1 MKRKQSILPSTL
13 LIALVATS
21 LTGAGCKSKS
31 KPAATTPA
39 ESETDGASPGPSGA
53 EAKPDSTG
61 GDQPLAGNDPSLT
74 GVVFFEFD
82 SSTLTE
88 AGRAALEGNAEWL
101 KQDAKRTLTIEG
113 HTDEAGTAE
122 YNLALGERR
131 ARAAQDYLLRLGVE
145 PERVRVLTFGE
156 EKPAG
161 TDDSENRRAVFISA
175 KP

>member
-31 KPAATTPA
+31 KPDTTLPA
-39 ESETDGASPGPSGA
+39 DTDTDNKSPGGDGA

-61 GDQPLAGNDPSLT
+61 GDQALPSNDPSLT
-74 GVVFFEFD
+74 GVMFFEFD

-88 AGRAALEGNAEWL
+88 AGRTALEGNAEWL
-101 KQDAKRTLTIEG
+101 KQDPKRVLTIEG
-113 HTDEAGTAE
+113 HTDEAGTDE

-131 ARAAQDYLLRLGVE
+131 ARAAQDYLIRLGVGK
-145 PERVRVLTFGE
+145 ERVRILTFGE

-161 TDDSENRRAVFISA
+161 TDDAENRRAVFISA